1 MTTKPEQFHHQ
12 FVYNV
17 KTAKRMEHAQ
27 KLLRLFTSPEKCAR
41 QFEHCAF
48 ERQLRKNGIT
58 LIIFHHAPF
67 KIINSI
73 VELLR
78 DFNLLLPPTPPP
90 PPSTPAI
97 KGKTF

>member
-1 MTTKPEQFHHQ
+1 MWKRQNELNTHQ
-12 FVYNV
+12 NFSDCLPV
-17 KTAKRMEHAQ
+17 Q
-27 KLLRLFTSPEKCAR
+27 KSVHENLSIVLLSVSSE
-41 QFEHCAF
+41 
-48 ERQLRKNGIT
+48 KNGIT

-97 KGKTF
+97 KVKTF